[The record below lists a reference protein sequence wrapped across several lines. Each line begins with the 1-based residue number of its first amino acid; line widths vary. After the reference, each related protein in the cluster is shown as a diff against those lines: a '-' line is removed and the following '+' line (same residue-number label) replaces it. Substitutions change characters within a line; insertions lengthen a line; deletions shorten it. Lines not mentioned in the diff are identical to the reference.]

1 MKTIKQLSFLLSK
14 LHKKE
19 VFIISI
25 LLIIGMILEIGGI
38 GILVPSLSFLLKSN
52 LSENSSIINIILYK
66 VGITTHFQ
74 LIILGLCGLVLFY
87 ILKALFLLYLAYRQ
101 SKFSTKLSVD
111 LSNKLFNGYLRM
123 PYAFH
128 LQNNSTQLQ
137 KNIQIE
143 ILHFGGISL
152 AAMVLS
158 TEISAILGIAIFL
171 IFVEPIGAISIIF
184 FFGLF
189 SYIFNKLTNHRIKN
203 WGYLRQEYDNKT
215 IKLLSEGLGG
225 IKQVKLSSIEN
236 FYLKEFNEFDKK
248 KATLNTRIQVLSA
261 IPRLYLELLA
271 VIGVSLLVIIMTL
284 QSKSS
289 TELIPV
295 LGVFVAAAFRMI
307 PSINRIM
314 NSLQTIAFAQ
324 SVLDVLAKQFKIIE
338 KFENVE
344 ETKTNFEFN
353 NEIIVSNLYFKY
365 PDSEKNALN
374 NVNVVIKK
382 GDFVGFIGT
391 SGSGKSTLID
401 NIAGLL
407 IPISGSI
414 HVDNVDINTN
424 IKGWQSQIGY
434 VPQSIF
440 LIDDSLKKNIAFGV
454 NENEIDQIRLNKAI
468 IDSQLNDVIQRLP
481 DGIDTIVGERGIR
494 LSGGER
500 QRIGIAR
507 ALYNNPEILI
517 LDEATSSL
525 DNETEKDFMSSINAL
540 QGIKT
545 IIIIAHRLTTI
556 QNCNKIFE
564 LKNGVLINSK
574 IIN

>member
-1 MKTIKQLSFLLSK
+1 
-14 LHKKE
+14 
-19 VFIISI
+19 
-25 LLIIGMILEIGGI
+25 
-38 GILVPSLSFLLKSN
+38 
-52 LSENSSIINIILYK
+52 
-66 VGITTHFQ
+66 
-74 LIILGLCGLVLFY
+74 
-87 ILKALFLLYLAYRQ
+87 
-101 SKFSTKLSVD
+101 
-111 LSNKLFNGYLRM
+111 
-123 PYAFH
+123 
-128 LQNNSTQLQ
+128 
-137 KNIQIE
+137 
-143 ILHFGGISL
+143 
-152 AAMVLS
+152 
-158 TEISAILGIAIFL
+158 
-171 IFVEPIGAISIIF
+171 
-184 FFGLF
+184 
-189 SYIFNKLTNHRIKN
+189 
-203 WGYLRQEYDNKT
+203 
-215 IKLLSEGLGG
+215 
-225 IKQVKLSSIEN
+225 
-236 FYLKEFNEFDKK
+236 
-248 KATLNTRIQVLSA
+248 
-261 IPRLYLELLA
+261 LELLA

>member
-1 MKTIKQLSFLLSK
+1 MQTLKQLGFLLSK
-14 LHKKE
+14 YHKKE
-19 VFIISI
+19 LLIISF
-25 LLIIGMILEIGGI
+25 LLIIGMLLEIGGI
-38 GILVPSLSFLLKSN
+38 GILVPALSFLLKADTISKPHFFDEF
-52 LSENSSIINIILYK
+52 LLKIGLNSHFKIIV
-66 VGITTHFQ
+66 VG
-74 LIILGLCGLVLFY
+74 LIGLVLFY
-87 ILKALFLLYLAYRQ
+87 LFKAIFLLYLSYRQ

-111 LSNKLFNGYLRM
+111 LSEKLFNGYLNM

-128 LQNNSTQLQ
+128 LQNSSTQLQ

-158 TEISAILGIAIFL
+158 TEISAIIGIAFFL
-171 IFVEPIGAISIIF
+171 IFVEPIGAIAIIM

-189 SYIFNKLTNHRIKN
+189 SFLFNKLTNYRIKK
-203 WGYLRQEYDNKT
+203 WGYLRQEYDNKS

-236 FYLKEFNEFDKK
+236 FYLNNFNAFDKK
-248 KATLNTRIQVLSA
+248 KAILNTRIQVLSA

-271 VIGVSLLVIIMTL
+271 VIGVSLLVVIMIF
-284 QSKSS
+284 QSKSTS
-289 TELIPV
+289 ELIPI

-307 PSINRIM
+307 PSINRII

-324 SVLDVLAKQFKIIE
+324 SVVDVLEKQFNIINNFKINKHQII
-338 KFENVE
+338 KF
-344 ETKTNFEFN
+344 KFSK
-353 NEIIVSNLYFKY
+353 EIVVSNISFNY
-365 PDSEKNALN
+365 SEVDKFAIN
-374 NVNVVIKK
+374 NIDLIIDK
-382 GDFVGFIGT
+382 GDFVGFIGI

-407 IPISGSI
+407 SPTIGEIL
-414 HVDNVDINTN
+414 VDGININNN

-434 VPQSIF
+434 VPQTIF
-440 LIDDSLKKNIAFGV
+440 LTDDSLKRNIAFGLDDC
-454 NENEIDQIRLNKAI
+454 EIDDTKIKNAI
-468 IDSQLNDVIQRLP
+468 LASQLNQVIDKLP
-481 DGIDTIVGERGIR
+481 NGIDTIVGERGVR

-507 ALYNNPEILI
+507 ALYNDPEVLI

-525 DNETEKDFMSSINAL
+525 DNETESDFMSSVNAL

-545 IIIIAHRLTTI
+545 ILIIAHRLSTI

-564 LKNGVLINSK
+564 LKDGLLINTK
-574 IIN
+574 IK

>member
-14 LHKKE
+14 FHKKE
-19 VFIISI
+19 LLIISF

-38 GILVPSLSFLLKSN
+38 GILVPSLSFLLKSDVSGKTHLFN
-52 LSENSSIINIILYK
+52 HFLFKI
-66 VGITTHFQ
+66 GITTHLQ
-74 LIILGLCGLVLFY
+74 IIILGLLILVLFY
-87 ILKALFLLYLAYRQ
+87 ILKAIFLLYLSYRQ

-111 LSNKLFNGYLRM
+111 LSNKLFSGYLNM
-123 PYAFH
+123 PYSFH
-128 LQNNSTQLQ
+128 LQNSSTQLQ

-152 AAMVLS
+152 ATMVLS
-158 TEISAILGIAIFL
+158 TEISAILGIALFL
-171 IFVEPIGAISIIF
+171 IFVEPVGAISIIF

-189 SYIFNKLTNHRIKN
+189 SFIFNKLTNYRIKN
-203 WGYLRQEYDNKT
+203 WGYLRQEYDNKS

-236 FYLKEFNEFDKK
+236 FYLKKFNDFDTK
-248 KATLNTRIQVLSA
+248 KATLNTRIQVLNA
-261 IPRLYLELLA
+261 IPRLYLEVLA
-271 VIGVSLLVIIMTL
+271 VIGVSILVVIMTL
-284 QSKSS
+284 QSKSA
-289 TELIPV
+289 TELIPI

-324 SVLDVLAKQFKIIE
+324 SVIDVLEKQFKMISDFEKNPEPIE
-338 KFENVE
+338 KFQ
-344 ETKTNFEFN
+344 FN
-353 NEIIVSNLYFKY
+353 DNIIVSNLCFKY
-365 PDSEKNALN
+365 PEVEKLAIN
-374 NVNVVIKK
+374 NINLVIKK
-382 GDFVGFIGT
+382 GDFIGFIGT

-407 IPISGSI
+407 SPISGEI
-414 HVDNVDINTN
+414 LVDNINIGTN

-434 VPQSIF
+434 VPQTIF
-440 LIDDSLKKNIAFGV
+440 LIDDTLKRNIAFGISDT
-454 NENEIDQIRLNKAI
+454 EIDEEKMNKAI
-468 IDSQLNDVIQRLP
+468 LDSQLFNVINRLP
-481 DGIDTIVGERGIR
+481 NGIETIVGERGVR

-525 DNETEKDFMSSINAL
+525 DNETEKDFMDSINAL
-540 QGIKT
+540 QGLKT
-545 IIIIAHRLTTI
+545 ILIIAHRLSTI
-556 QNCNKIFE
+556 QNCNKVFE
-564 LKNGVLINSK
+564 LKNGVLTNTK
-574 IIN
+574 NT

>member
-14 LHKKE
+14 FHKKE
-19 VFIISI
+19 LLIISF

-38 GILVPSLSFLLKSN
+38 GILVPSLSFLLKSDISGKSYLFN
-52 LSENSSIINIILYK
+52 NFLFKI
-66 VGITTHFQ
+66 GITTHLQ
-74 LIILGLCGLVLFY
+74 IIILGLLILVLFY
-87 ILKALFLLYLAYRQ
+87 VLKAIFLLYLSYRQ

-111 LSNKLFNGYLRM
+111 LSNKLFSGYLNM
-123 PYAFH
+123 PYSFH
-128 LQNNSTQLQ
+128 LQNSSTQLQ

-152 AAMVLS
+152 ATMVLS
-158 TEISAILGIAIFL
+158 TEISAILGIALFL
-171 IFVEPIGAISIIF
+171 IFVEPVGAISIIF

-189 SYIFNKLTNHRIKN
+189 SFIFNKLTNYRIKN
-203 WGYLRQEYDNKT
+203 WGYLRQEYDNKS

-236 FYLKEFNEFDKK
+236 FYLKKFNEFDTK
-248 KATLNTRIQVLSA
+248 KATLNTRIQVLNA
-261 IPRLYLELLA
+261 IPRLYLEVLA
-271 VIGVSLLVIIMTL
+271 VIGVSILVVIMTL
-284 QSKSS
+284 QSKSA

-324 SVLDVLAKQFKIIE
+324 SVIDVLEKQFKMISDFEKNPEPIE
-338 KFENVE
+338 KFQFKDN
-344 ETKTNFEFN
+344 
-353 NEIIVSNLYFKY
+353 IIVSNLCFKY
-365 PDSEKNALN
+365 PEVEKLAIKNIN
-374 NVNVVIKK
+374 IVIKK
-382 GDFVGFIGT
+382 GDFIGFIGT

-407 IPISGSI
+407 SPISGEI
-414 HVDNVDINTN
+414 LVDNINIGTN

-434 VPQSIF
+434 VPQTIF
-440 LIDDSLKKNIAFGV
+440 LIDDTLKRNIAFGISDT
-454 NENEIDQIRLNKAI
+454 EIDEEKMNKAI
-468 IDSQLNDVIQRLP
+468 LDSQLFNVINRLP
-481 DGIDTIVGERGIR
+481 NGIETIVGERGVR

-525 DNETEKDFMSSINAL
+525 DNETEKDFMDSINAL
-540 QGIKT
+540 QGLKT
-545 IIIIAHRLTTI
+545 ILIIAHRLSTI
-556 QNCNKIFE
+556 KNCNKVFE
-564 LKNGVLINSK
+564 LKNGVLTNTK
-574 IIN
+574 NT

>member
-25 LLIIGMILEIGGI
+25 LLIFGMILEIGGI
-38 GILVPSLSFLLKSN
+38 GILVPSLSFLLNSN
-52 LSENSSIINIILYK
+52 LSENPSIIYNILHK
-66 VGITTHFQ
+66 LGITTHFQ

-87 ILKALFLLYLAYRQ
+87 ISKALFLLYLAYRQ
-101 SKFSTKLSVD
+101 SKFSTKLSND

-123 PYAFH
+123 PYTFH

-158 TEISAILGIAIFL
+158 TEISAIFGIAIFL

-324 SVLDVLAKQFKIIE
+324 SVLDVLEKQFKIIK

-344 ETKTNFEFN
+344 ETKTNFEFK

-454 NENEIDQIRLNKAI
+454 NENEINQIRLDKAI

-481 DGIDTIVGERGIR
+481 DGIDTFVGERGIR

>member
-14 LHKKE
+14 FHKKE
-19 VFIISI
+19 LLIISF

-38 GILVPSLSFLLKSN
+38 GILVPSLSFLLKSDISGKSYLFN
-52 LSENSSIINIILYK
+52 NFLFKI
-66 VGITTHFQ
+66 GITTHLQ
-74 LIILGLCGLVLFY
+74 IIILGLLILVLFY
-87 ILKALFLLYLAYRQ
+87 VLKAIFLLYLSYRQ

-111 LSNKLFNGYLRM
+111 LSNKLFSGYLNM
-123 PYAFH
+123 PYSFH
-128 LQNNSTQLQ
+128 LQNSSTQLQ

-152 AAMVLS
+152 ATMVLS
-158 TEISAILGIAIFL
+158 TEISAILGIALFL
-171 IFVEPIGAISIIF
+171 IFVEPVGAISIIF

-189 SYIFNKLTNHRIKN
+189 SFIFNKLTNYRIKN
-203 WGYLRQEYDNKT
+203 WGYLRQEYDNKS

-236 FYLKEFNEFDKK
+236 FYLKKFNEFDTK
-248 KATLNTRIQVLSA
+248 KATLNTRIQVLNA
-261 IPRLYLELLA
+261 IPRLYLEVLA
-271 VIGVSLLVIIMTL
+271 VIGVSILVVIMTL
-284 QSKSS
+284 QSKSA

-324 SVLDVLAKQFKIIE
+324 SVIDVLEKQFKMISDFEKNPEPIE
-338 KFENVE
+338 KFQFKDN
-344 ETKTNFEFN
+344 
-353 NEIIVSNLYFKY
+353 IIVSNLCFKY
-365 PDSEKNALN
+365 PEVEKLAIKNINL
-374 NVNVVIKK
+374 VIKK
-382 GDFVGFIGT
+382 GDFIGFIGT

-407 IPISGSI
+407 SPISGEI
-414 HVDNVDINTN
+414 LVDNINIGTN

-434 VPQSIF
+434 VPQTIF
-440 LIDDSLKKNIAFGV
+440 LIDDTLKRNIAFGISDT
-454 NENEIDQIRLNKAI
+454 EIDEEKMNKAI
-468 IDSQLNDVIQRLP
+468 LDSQLFNVINRLP
-481 DGIDTIVGERGIR
+481 NGIETIVGERGVR

-525 DNETEKDFMSSINAL
+525 DNETEKDFMDSINAL
-540 QGIKT
+540 QGLKT
-545 IIIIAHRLTTI
+545 ILIIAHRLSTI
-556 QNCNKIFE
+556 QNCNKVFE
-564 LKNGVLINSK
+564 LKNGVLTNTK
-574 IIN
+574 NT

>member
-1 MKTIKQLSFLLSK
+1 MGFGQRGVAAVDVADHVGVGFEHHIFVDHARARDRRAARMNGALDA
-14 LHKKE
+14 
-19 VFIISI
+19 VFARPGHH
-25 LLIIGMILEIGGI
+25 LFG
-38 GILVPSLSFLLKSN
+38 LVARLDRAQ
-52 LSENSSIINIILYK
+52 
-66 VGITTHFQ
+66 THFTQ
-74 LIILGLCGLVLFY
+74 QSHPGLCQLFEVL
-87 ILKALFLLYLAYRQ
+87 L
-101 SKFSTKLSVD
+101 D
-111 LSNKLFNGYLRM
+111 
-123 PYAFH
+123 
-128 LQNNSTQLQ
+128 
-137 KNIQIE
+137 
-143 ILHFGGISL
+143 
-152 AAMVLS
+152 
-158 TEISAILGIAIFL
+158 
-171 IFVEPIGAISIIF
+171 F
-184 FFGLF
+184 FFI
-189 SYIFNKLTNHRIKN
+189 Y
-203 WGYLRQEYDNKT
+203 
-215 IKLLSEGLGG
+215 
-225 IKQVKLSSIEN
+225 
-236 FYLKEFNEFDKK
+236 
-248 KATLNTRIQVLSA
+248 
-261 IPRLYLELLA
+261 
-271 VIGVSLLVIIMTL
+271 
-284 QSKSS
+284 
-289 TELIPV
+289 
-295 LGVFVAAAFRMI
+295 
-307 PSINRIM
+307 
-314 NSLQTIAFAQ
+314 
-324 SVLDVLAKQFKIIE
+324 KI
-338 KFENVE
+338 V
-344 ETKTNFEFN
+344 
-353 NEIIVSNLYFKY
+353 
-365 PDSEKNALN
+365 
-374 NVNVVIKK
+374 K

-468 IDSQLNDVIQRLP
+468 IDSQLNDVIKRLP
-481 DGIDTIVGERGIR
+481 EGIDTIVGERGIR

>member
-52 LSENSSIINIILYK
+52 LSENSSIINNILYK

-324 SVLDVLAKQFKIIE
+324 SVLDVLEKQFKIIK

-481 DGIDTIVGERGIR
+481 EGIDTIVGERGIR